1 MHSSHDITRA
11 ADLVLTDRLQ
21 RAVRSPFERRAAA
34 ARPLCFPCMCRT
46 ERCYRCML
54 PKSALRSAQR
64 AGTLDLACP
73 VCDQHGDENGP
84 HTKRGRHSSHVAA
97 FAATVWALYP
107 RAVIVWDW
115 NCVVNDSKMSIDATV
130 LSGHGC
136 AQFEVDGG
144 VHFEHNLANRTRKD
158 VLKDEYICEQKL
170 PVLRLHYRDQ
180 NSWVKYIVKHVT
192 STEPGVQYT
201 QAYQE
206 CLQGDELQ
214 QRVMKL

>member
-73 VCDQHGDENGP
+73 VCDQHMGTKTG
-84 HTKRGRHSSHVAA
+84 HTRSGAGTRH
-97 FAATVWALYP
+97 
-107 RAVIVWDW
+107 
-115 NCVVNDSKMSIDATV
+115 MS
-130 LSGHGC
+130 
-136 AQFEVDGG
+136 
-144 VHFEHNLANRTRKD
+144 RR
-158 VLKDEYICEQKL
+158 
-170 PVLRLHYRDQ
+170 LRLPCGLSIHAQ
-180 NSWVKYIVKHVT
+180 S
-192 STEPGVQYT
+192 
-201 QAYQE
+201 
-206 CLQGDELQ
+206 
-214 QRVMKL
+214 